1 MCFSIDSPDSL
12 ENIPEKWTPEVKH
25 FCPNVPI
32 ILVGNKKVCYDDS
45 QFICFCQAAKSSCEN
60 NPRQPQPSW
69 EILKTR
75 HVFRIWGMIPTPS
88 KNWARWSRSPSS
100 PRRAAPWLRRSTLS
114 PTWSVQPRARRAWGK
129 CSRLPPGLRCR
140 WELYAM
146 SRALRCY
153 RVHFSLPKRKRK
165 FVHFFNWGRSWPR
178 LCFSYL
184 RHRIFFWLG
193 VFRNRTYQPVA

>member
-1 MCFSIDSPDSL
+1 MMIHSL
-12 ENIPEKWTPEVKH
+12 SFKLFLQSCQEFLQKQPNTTTAEQSNIKNIE
-25 FCPNVPI
+25 C
-32 ILVGNKKVCYDDS
+32 
-45 QFICFCQAAKSSCEN
+45 
-60 NPRQPQPSW
+60 
-69 EILKTR
+69 
-75 HVFRIWGMIPTPS
+75 FRIWGTIPTPS
-88 KNWARWSRSPSS
+88 KSWARWSRSLSS